1 MASNRNSLAP
11 LQLRNGDKVI
21 GAISGLLVPVLFVI
35 AIIFGIRRLR
45 STDGHNPIQGHTVR
59 RFFQYLLL
67 YVLVVVGAVGLSGLL
82 GRALD
87 RSTLVAG
94 DQTDLARNL
103 SFAVVGIPV
112 YLGLALWTRRKFA
125 ADPSEAKSF
134 AWGVYVTL
142 TCLTSLVIGMFA
154 LHDMIGWAVRTNGYR
169 ASALA
174 RLVVWGGVWG
184 SHWWIHLRVSPK
196 ASSRAHH
203 LVGSLIALVMVVV
216 GLDQL
221 ISASMQQVWH
231 FGGDAI
237 FLSQGNSIL
246 RGAVT
251 LLVGAPVWFLYW
263 IKNYSK
269 STRDSLWIGYVL
281 LVGVGGG
288 IVMAVVSASTVLYSV
303 LVWFIGDSGA
313 ATAAIRFQNVPVAA
327 GLVVVGIL
335 TWWYHHA
342 ALEEDRKTTRTE
354 VQRIYEYLMS
364 GIGLLAAAG
373 GLAMILVA
381 LIQAL
386 TSSAVIVGGGAKNAL
401 LAAATLLVV
410 GGPVW
415 WVYWHRI
422 QLIIKVSPSEEHLS
436 PTRRVYLFILFGLGG
451 IVAVVTL
458 LVGVFFLFDD
468 IFKGNFGIE
477 TLRRIR
483 FALAILVTTAAIA
496 AYHWLIYRSE
506 RLLTSTSSRGP
517 SYVLLIGPKDAELV
531 HSVSRLTGGRV
542 QSWPRT
548 DEQVGDW
555 PRQKVLK
562 LLEDSNEGSVVV
574 IADSKGLRVIPVD
587 LSGQFTFSQE

>member
-1 MASNRNSLAP
+1 MIS
-11 LQLRNGDKVI
+11 
-21 GAISGLLVPVLFVI
+21 AISGLLVPVLFII

-45 STDGHNPIQGHTVR
+45 TAEGHNPIDGHTVR

-67 YVLVVVGAVGLSGLL
+67 YVLVVIGAVGLSGLL

-87 RSTLVAG
+87 RSTLVVG
-94 DQTDLARNL
+94 GQTDLARNL
-103 SFAVVGIPV
+103 SFAVVGIPL
-112 YLGLALWTRRKFA
+112 YLALAFWTRRKFE
-125 ADPSEAKSF
+125 ADKSESTSF
-134 AWGVYVTL
+134 AWGFYVTL
-142 TCLTSLVIGMFA
+142 TCLTSLVVGMFA
-154 LHDMIGWAVRTNGYR
+154 LHDVIGWAVRTNDYR

-196 ASSRAHH
+196 VSWRAHH
-203 LVGSLIALVMVVV
+203 LLGSLFSLGTIVV

-221 ISASMQQVWH
+221 ISATMQRVWH
-231 FGGDAI
+231 FGGDTI
-237 FLSQGNSIL
+237 FLPQGNSIV

-251 LLVGAPVWFLYW
+251 LIVGAPVWFLYW
-263 IKNYSK
+263 IRNYSK
-269 STRDSLWIGYVL
+269 SPRDPLWIGYVL

-313 ATAAIRFQNVPVAA
+313 ATAAIHFQNVPVAA

-335 TWWYHHA
+335 SWWYHHA
-342 ALEEDRKTTRTE
+342 VLEEDRKTARTE

-373 GLAMILVA
+373 GVAMILVA
-381 LIQAL
+381 LIEAL
-386 TSSAVIVGGGAKNAL
+386 TSSAVIAGSGAKNAL
-401 LAAATLLVV
+401 LAAATLLIV

-422 QLIIKVSPSEEHLS
+422 QVIIKQAPSEEHLS

-451 IVAVVTL
+451 ILAVVTL

-483 FALAILVTTAAIA
+483 FALAILLTTAAIA
-496 AYHWLIYRSE
+496 AYHWIIYKSE
-506 RLLTSTSSRGP
+506 RVLTSIGNRGP
-517 SYVLLIGPKDAELV
+517 RYVLLIGPKDAELV
-531 HSVSRLTGGRV
+531 HAVTRLTGGRV

-555 PRQKVLK
+555 PKQEVLK
-562 LLEDSNEGSVVV
+562 LLGDCQEGSVVV
-574 IADSKGLRVIPVD
+574 IADSNGVRVIPVD
-587 LSGQFTFSQE
+587 PSGQFIFNQE